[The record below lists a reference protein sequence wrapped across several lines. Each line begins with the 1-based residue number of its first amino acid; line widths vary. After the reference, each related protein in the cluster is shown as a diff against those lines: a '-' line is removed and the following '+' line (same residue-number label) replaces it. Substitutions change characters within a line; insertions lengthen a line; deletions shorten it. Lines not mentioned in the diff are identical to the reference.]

1 MLPLTALVQSLF
13 LLAFVLPIPLFRSTG
28 ERTNQAAWEQL
39 LAELSRRGVA
49 VSSQHPRCQEPDLY
63 GLYVRGSTTVV
74 VCNRGDRSSTLRHEG
89 WHLVQSLCL
98 QDRAW
103 LQPDA
108 IERGLNSSDR
118 AELQALVQP
127 ERWQR
132 EAEARV
138 MAKRS
143 VSDYI
148 QSMNEACSERRL
160 VRQYNESR

>member
-1 MLPLTALVQSLF
+1 
-13 LLAFVLPIPLFRSTG
+13 
-28 ERTNQAAWEQL
+28 
-39 LAELSRRGVA
+39 
-49 VSSQHPRCQEPDLY
+49 
-63 GLYVRGSTTVV
+63 V

-98 QDRAW
+98 QNRAW
-103 LQPDA
+103 LQPDV
-108 IERGLNSSDR
+108 IDRSLNSSDR

-148 QSMNEACSERRL
+148 QAMNEACSERRL
-160 VRQYNESR
+160 VRQDNEAR

>member
-1 MLPLTALVQSLF
+1 MQQLL
-13 LLAFVLPIPLFRSTG
+13 LLAFLLPIPLFRSTG

-39 LAELSRRGVA
+39 VAEFNLRGVV
-49 VSSQHPRCQEPDLY
+49 VSSDHPRCQEPNLY
-63 GLYVRGSTTVV
+63 GLYVRGSQTVV
-74 VCNRGDRSSTLRHEG
+74 VCNRGDRSTTLRHEG

-98 QDRAW
+98 EGRAW
-103 LQPDA
+103 LQTDA
-108 IERGLNSSDR
+108 IERGLNTNDR
-118 AELQALVQP
+118 AELQTLVQP

-148 QSMNEACSERRL
+148 QAMNEACTARL
-160 VRQYNESR
+160 VRQRSEAG

>member
-1 MLPLTALVQSLF
+1 MQQLL
-13 LLAFVLPIPLFRSTG
+13 LLAFLLRIPLFRSTG

-39 LAELSRRGVA
+39 VAEFNLRGVV
-49 VSSQHPRCQEPDLY
+49 VSSDHPRCQEPNLY
-63 GLYVRGSTTVV
+63 GLYVRGSQTVV
-74 VCNRGDRSSTLRHEG
+74 VCNRGDRSTTLRHEG

-98 QDRAW
+98 EGRAW
-103 LQPDA
+103 LQTDA
-108 IERGLNSSDR
+108 IERGLNNNDR
-118 AELQALVQP
+118 AELQTLVQP

-148 QSMNEACSERRL
+148 QAMNEACRARL
-160 VRQYNESR
+160 VRQRSEAG

>member
-1 MLPLTALVQSLF
+1 MQQLL
-13 LLAFVLPIPLFRSTG
+13 LLAFLLPIPLFRSTG

-39 LAELSRRGVA
+39 VAEFNLRGVV
-49 VSSQHPRCQEPDLY
+49 VSSDHPRCQEPNLY
-63 GLYVRGSTTVV
+63 GLYVRGSQTVV
-74 VCNRGDRSSTLRHEG
+74 VCNRGDRSTTLRHEG

-98 QDRAW
+98 EGRAW
-103 LQPDA
+103 LQTDA
-108 IERGLNSSDR
+108 IERGLNTNDR
-118 AELQALVQP
+118 AELQTLVQP

-148 QSMNEACSERRL
+148 QAMNEACRARL
-160 VRQYNESR
+160 VRQRSEAG

>member
-1 MLPLTALVQSLF
+1 MQHLL
-13 LLAFVLPIPLFRSTG
+13 LLAFLLPIPLFRSTG

-39 LAELSRRGVA
+39 LAEFNRRGVA
-49 VSSQHPRCQEPDLY
+49 VSSDHPQCQEPNLY
-63 GLYVRGSTTVV
+63 GLYVRGSQTVV

-103 LQPDA
+103 LQTDA
-108 IERGLNSSDR
+108 IERGLSSSDR
-118 AELQALVQP
+118 AELRVLVQP

-138 MAKRS
+138 MAKLS

-148 QSMNEACSERRL
+148 QAMDEACTERL
-160 VRQYNESR
+160 VRQTGEAR

>member
-1 MLPLTALVQSLF
+1 MPHLL
-13 LLAFVLPIPLFRSTG
+13 LLAFLLPIPLFRSPG

-39 LAELSRRGVA
+39 LAEFNRRGVA
-49 VSSQHPRCQEPDLY
+49 VTSDHARCQEPNLY
-63 GLYVRGSTTVV
+63 GLYVRGSQTVV

-98 QDRAW
+98 QNRAW
-103 LQPDA
+103 LTAEVIKRD
-108 IERGLNSSDR
+108 LNSTDR

-148 QSMNEACSERRL
+148 QAMDEVCTERL
-160 VRQYNESR
+160 VPQGSDAR

>member
-1 MLPLTALVQSLF
+1 MQHLLLWAF
-13 LLAFVLPIPLFRSTG
+13 LLPIPLFRSPG
-28 ERTNQAAWEQL
+28 ERTNQAAWAQL
-39 LAELSRRGVA
+39 LAEFNRRGVA
-49 VSSQHPRCQEPDLY
+49 VSSDHPRCQEPNLY
-63 GLYVRGSTTVV
+63 GLYVRGSQTVV

-98 QDRAW
+98 QNRAW
-103 LQPDA
+103 LQPNVID
-108 IERGLNSSDR
+108 RSLNSSDR

-148 QSMNEACSERRL
+148 QAMNEACSERLL
-160 VRQYNESR
+160 VRQDNEAR

>member
-1 MLPLTALVQSLF
+1 MQHLL
-13 LLAFVLPIPLFRSTG
+13 LLAFLLPIPLFRSTG

-39 LAELSRRGVA
+39 VAEFSRRGVA
-49 VSSQHPRCQEPDLY
+49 VSSDHPRCQEPNLY
-63 GLYVRGSTTVV
+63 GLYVRGSQTVV

-98 QDRAW
+98 QNRAW
-103 LQPDA
+103 LQPNVID
-108 IERGLNSSDR
+108 RSLNSSDR
-118 AELQALVQP
+118 AELRVLVQP

-138 MAKRS
+138 MAKLS

-148 QSMNEACSERRL
+148 QAMDEACTERL
-160 VRQYNESR
+160 VRQTGEAR

>member
-1 MLPLTALVQSLF
+1 MQHLL
-13 LLAFVLPIPLFRSTG
+13 LLAFLLPIPLFRSTG

-39 LAELSRRGVA
+39 VAEFSRRGVA
-49 VSSQHPRCQEPDLY
+49 VSSDHPRCQEPNLY
-63 GLYVRGSTTVV
+63 GLYVRGSQTVV

-98 QDRAW
+98 QNRAW
-103 LQPDA
+103 LQPDV
-108 IERGLNSSDR
+108 IDRSLNSSDR

-148 QSMNEACSERRL
+148 QAMNEACSERRL
-160 VRQYNESR
+160 VRQDNEAR